1 MPRKIGRSDAGQ
13 LNLHYL
19 HLLRCIY
26 FLLNVGSDLYTPY
39 EEFEEE
45 NEKYEDLGKVFGQEE
60 EPSKEG
66 EDDEKVEDVNVVDKF
81 GLVKKR

>member
-13 LNLHYL
+13 LNLHYF

-26 FLLNVGSDLYTPY
+26 FSLNVGSDLYTPY
-39 EEFEEE
+39 EEIEEE
-45 NEKYEDLGKVFGQEE
+45 NEEYEDLGKVFGQEE
-60 EPSKEG
+60 ETSKEG
-66 EDDEKVEDVNVVDKF
+66 EDDEEVEDVNVVDKF